1 MFGLLS
7 HDEFFIVSMEL
18 TFFPDRKPH
27 PIPPTEYVWALFG
40 CAVKRTLQAHAAEEL
55 ESAAG
60 SRISPDIIHYLIDSM
75 PHTGYIPVY
84 LPMETTLNTEQM
96 VL

>member
-1 MFGLLS
+1 
-7 HDEFFIVSMEL
+7 MEL

-27 PIPPTEYVWALFG
+27 PIPPTEHVWALFG

-60 SRISPDIIHYLIDSM
+60 SRISPDIIHYLIDTDKAWLYYYDPTIQQQSSEWKH
-75 PHTGYIPVY
+75 PSSP
-84 LPMETTLNTEQM
+84 TLKKAKT
-96 VL
+96 VKSAG